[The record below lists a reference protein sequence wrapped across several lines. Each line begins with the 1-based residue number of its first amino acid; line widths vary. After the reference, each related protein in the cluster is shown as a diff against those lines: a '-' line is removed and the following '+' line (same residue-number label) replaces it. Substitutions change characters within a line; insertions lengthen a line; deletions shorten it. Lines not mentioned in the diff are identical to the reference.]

1 MELYKI
7 TLLGAYLSFLWFI
20 PLLWVIRKPLD
31 WKIKKLR
38 LFTFIPTIGAF
49 LFVIGFTIKL
59 FIDKKFI
66 QFDLNELNVCILL
79 FLFLQITVTLFME
92 ITLNLYTRKSNE
104 FSKEHLRKFENQ
116 LIIGLTLLF
125 ALDVLVRFQ
134 IFHMTF

>member
-66 QFDLNELNVCILL
+66 QFDFNELNVFILL

-104 FSKEHLRKFENQ
+104 FSKEHLRRFENQ

>member
-79 FLFLQITVTLFME
+79 FLFLQITVTLVME
-92 ITLNLYTRKSNE
+92 ITLNLYTKKSNE